1 MNSTNVWK
9 TQLYDNKL
17 AFVSEFGKDVVQLLS
32 PTPGETI
39 LDLGC
44 GTGELAYEIAQLG
57 ANVKGMDLSPEMIGT
72 ARSKYKHI
80 PFLIGNAD
88 SFQLDE
94 KFDAVFSNAALHW
107 VKNAEQSIRCVWDV
121 LNNGGRFV
129 AEFGGKGNVST
140 ITNAIHQVLDE
151 EYGIDAAQ
159 LNPWYFPSIAEYST
173 LLERQGFRV
182 TYAAHFDRPTKM
194 KDGEDGLSHW
204 LSGFTDDFFKEL
216 IGVDRQVIFHSI
228 ADKVREKLFHDG
240 SWYVDYKRIR
250 ISAIKD

>member
-9 TQLYDNKL
+9 TELYDNKL
-17 AFVSEFGKDVVQLLS
+17 AFVSDFGKEVVQLLH
-32 PTPGETI
+32 PKPGEAI

-57 ANVKGMDLSPEMIGT
+57 ANVKGMDLSPEMIAR
-72 ARSKYKHI
+72 ARSKYEHI

-88 SFQLDE
+88 SFELDE

-107 VKNAEQSIRCVWDV
+107 VKNAEQSLRCIRDV

-129 AEFGGKGNVST
+129 AEFGGKGNVGT

-151 EYGIDAAQ
+151 EYGIDGGQ
-159 LNPWYFPSIAEYST
+159 LSPWYFPSIAEYST

-204 LSGFTDDFFKEL
+204 LSGFTDDFFREL
-216 IGVDRQVIFHSI
+216 IDVDRRVIFKSI
-228 ADKVREKLFHDG
+228 AEKVRGKLFQNG
-240 SWYVDYKRIR
+240 NWYVDYKRIR
-250 ISAIKD
+250 ISAIKA